1 MKKLETHGG
10 LLLELML
17 FLFNYNFVL
26 KSLVVRNQLDSDL
39 KKRLS
44 NIASKDKPVFEIKL
58 DEIKKEI
65 GASELS
71 KYIDLTES
79 IVALID
85 YLIMEI
91 NSFIMEFPKVAESNI
106 ELSKVNKAKLSTIV
120 LNKPAYL
127 AALIPIPQPDFEL
140 VSLLVGMSPEE
151 AKQRYSYSGWH

>member
-1 MKKLETHGG
+1 MKKL
-10 LLLELML
+10 
-17 FLFNYNFVL
+17 
-26 KSLVVRNQLDSDL
+26 KSLIVRNQLDSDL

-85 YLIMEI
+85 YLIREI
-91 NSFIMEFPKVAESNI
+91 DSFIMEFPKVAESNI
-106 ELSKVNKAKLSTIV
+106 ELSKVNKAKL
-120 LNKPAYL
+120 
-127 AALIPIPQPDFEL
+127 
-140 VSLLVGMSPEE
+140 
-151 AKQRYSYSGWH
+151 